1 MQRLARVNLD
11 QQNSAAVDLF
21 GHYDEVTTILLR
33 HLPPSTATMLA
44 RPEVHGDVVEWY
56 SELQGQPYLLGNSE
70 REQQARK
77 QAEGLISQRLATV
90 DKLRAELL
98 QKGSISAEQ
107 ATLLERMVDAAQH
120 DSIQIYIVNKQP
132 VITGWGL
139 GKKPIPVPPPVVPV
153 PSKSRW
159 WLWLLPLLLLLLGG
173 LAWWLFFR
181 AEPIQPE
188 PIEPVK
194 IEISKPEPPK
204 EEPKPELPKEEPKPE
219 PQQLEFIPESEEPSK
234 VEELPKVEEPP
245 KVEDLPKVEE
255 PPKQEKPKYCTK
267 TITPAQRP
275 QMVIVF
281 DDSLSMLAS
290 LNESSAV
297 INAFWDRWNNNEIIS
312 EEEKAHMFR
321 EPRRLTTAKKAATD
335 IIDKIDPNID
345 IGLVSLRRCPGARNH
360 GMFGPSKRKA
370 LKAQIRGLFPKEGE
384 ENIGT
389 ALHSGLRQ
397 AAAMVDG
404 VKRDAFILV
413 LSDGEESCD
422 KGNTNV
428 CAIAQELAKQK
439 PKLKINVVDI
449 GGAKAANCLA
459 TETKGKVFT
468 ANSKAQVTN
477 MINQAIKPMVEKE
490 ECK

>member
-11 QQNSAAVDLF
+11 QQNSAAVELF

-153 PSKSRW
+153 PSKSLG

-181 AEPIQPE
+181 PE
-188 PIEPVK
+188 PVQSQPMEPVK

-204 EEPKPELPKEEPKPE
+204 EEPKPEPPKEELKPE
-219 PQQLEFIPESEEPSK
+219 PQRLEFIPEPEEPSK
-234 VEELPKVEEPP
+234 VEEPPKVEEAPKVEEPP
-245 KVEDLPKVEE
+245 KVED